1 MLHTHLNWYE
11 NIIVLS
17 LVRHFTIYMT
27 ISSKFCL
34 SVCGSAISHNL
45 TRIHRTIYWLL
56 MCTMCQANLF
66 INYSFKVPP
75 LSPNAFT
82 PFFLL
87 RLECR
92 QATLLVVRR
101 PAMPEEIECVSHYTI
116 IYYMHVFCDTDLA
129 FRCPSA
135 LCSEFVVLNMK
146 CGLNANSSV

>member
-1 MLHTHLNWYE
+1 MFPYTAFFFGYSVLYTVCSVRCELNIEIFSCISSCEILPWKLFVYCYGSLLKCCTHLNWYE
-11 NIIVLS
+11 NIIILS
-17 LVRHFTIYMT
+17 LVRHYTIYMT

-82 PFFLL
+82 PFFFI
-87 RLECR
+87 
-92 QATLLVVRR
+92 A
-101 PAMPEEIECVSHYTI
+101 P
-116 IYYMHVFCDTDLA
+116 
-129 FRCPSA
+129 
-135 LCSEFVVLNMK
+135 
-146 CGLNANSSV
+146 